1 MAEKDG
7 FFKANMGVDVA
18 EINLAL
24 SPREWVVSGAEDVG
38 LSELKGKIKI
48 EVFFILLHWLK
59 IVFWQPCFSEPG

>member
-7 FFKANMGVDVA
+7 SFKANMDVDVA

-24 SPREWVVSGAEDVG
+24 SPREWVVSGTKDVG

-48 EVFFILLHWLK
+48 EVFFILLH
-59 IVFWQPCFSEPG
+59 